1 MVRFIALDQEYTFK
15 WEFRKS
21 HDGYDYGINGTS
33 RYSRERTHY
42 IMAKLKGD
50 ELIDWLQ
57 TYGLTPDKMFKETNP
72 FGDHLYFGEHDED
85 KEIDNYT
92 LNKTAE
98 KWAEENPDI
107 IEKNPWTVVAVTGT
121 YVLISNGSKENT
133 VELGSASIMNLEMN
147 NSNTT
152 NVKNNPNISV
162 STRASLIG

>member
-1 MVRFIALDQEYTFK
+1 MT
-15 WEFRKS
+15 
-21 HDGYDYGINGTS
+21 
-33 RYSRERTHY
+33 
-42 IMAKLKGD
+42 KLKGD

-72 FGDHLYFGEHDED
+72 FGDHCYFGENDES

-98 KWAEENPDI
+98 KWAEENKEI
-107 IEKNPWTVVAVTGT
+107 IEKNPWTVVAVTGN

>member
-15 WEFRKS
+15 WEFS
-21 HDGYDYGINGTS
+21 EDHDSYSYGYDNT
-33 RYSRERTHY
+33 RRCTNKRTHY
-42 IMAKLKGD
+42 IIAKLKGD

-57 TYGLTPDKMFKETNP
+57 TYGLTPDKMFKNTNP
-72 FGDHLYFGEHDED
+72 FDHFYFGEYDEK

-92 LNKTAE
+92 LNETAE
-98 KWAEENPDI
+98 KWAEENKEI
-107 IEKNPWTVVAVTGT
+107 VEKNPWTVVGMNGG

-162 STRASLIG
+162 SARASLV

>member
-1 MVRFIALDQEYTFK
+1 MVRFIALEQEYVFK
-15 WEFRKS
+15 WEFS
-21 HDGYDYGINGTS
+21 ENHDSYDYG
-33 RYSRERTHY
+33 YSHTTRCTNKRTHY
-42 IMAKLKGD
+42 IIAKLKGD

-57 TYGLTPDKMFKETNP
+57 TYGLTPDKMFKDSNP
-72 FGDHLYFGEHDED
+72 FEHFYFGEHDGE
-85 KEIDNYT
+85 KEIDNYV

-98 KWAEENPDI
+98 KWAEENDKI
-107 IEKNPWTVVAVTGT
+107 VKENPWTVVGMNGG

-162 STRASLIG
+162 SARASLI

>member
-1 MVRFIALDQEYTFK
+1 MVRFIALEQEYIFK
-15 WEFRKS
+15 WEFS
-21 HDGYDYGINGTS
+21 EDHDSYSYGYDSTRRCTNK
-33 RYSRERTHY
+33 RTHY
-42 IMAKLKGD
+42 IIAKLKGD

-57 TYGLTPDKMFKETNP
+57 TYGLTPDKMFKGTNP
-72 FGDHLYFGEHDED
+72 FDHFYFHEHDKEQ
-85 KEIDNYT
+85 EIDNYA

-98 KWAEENPDI
+98 KWAEENPDT
-107 IEKNPWTVVAVTGT
+107 IEKNPWTVVGMNGG

-162 STRASLIG
+162 SARASLI